1 MLERNSLLKVA
12 RRSKSASDW
21 AACER
26 KRKRNQ
32 VNNLL
37 RREKNSFNRKL
48 LYDNRNNPRNFWKTI
63 KQVYPNKPT
72 TVNSSRAFNLND
84 DGMTTCKRKIS
95 NAFGL
100 FFSSIA
106 QKLKESLNTLGKS
119 IRQKT
124 DQEISPCN
132 RIPDQVFRFE
142 EICPSQVLKALNK
155 LKSTKATCLDD
166 VLPSLIKDASQYIAA
181 PLAYIINLS
190 LSSGIYPA
198 QWKTL
203 KLYQS
208 INLTASQS
216 WTTTVQSQFY
226 PLSLKLRSAWFTIS
240 WQNFWKTQVCYHL
253 LSLVLDLSIQ
263 LVSQLPTLQ
272 IQSGKKWTAKI

>member
-12 RRSKSASDW
+12 RRSKSVSDW
-21 AACER
+21 AAY

-48 LYDNRNNPRNFWKTI
+48 LYDNRNNPRKFWKTI

-84 DGMTTCKRKIS
+84 DGMTTCKSKIS

-106 QKLKESLNTLGKS
+106 QKLKESLNTLGNS

-124 DQEISPCN
+124 DQKISLCN
-132 RIPDQVFRFE
+132 RIPDHASF
-142 EICPSQVLKALNK
+142 
-155 LKSTKATCLDD
+155 
-166 VLPSLIKDASQYIAA
+166 SL
-181 PLAYIINLS
+181 
-190 LSSGIYPA
+190 
-198 QWKTL
+198 
-203 KLYQS
+203 
-208 INLTASQS
+208 
-216 WTTTVQSQFY
+216 
-226 PLSLKLRSAWFTIS
+226 
-240 WQNFWKTQVCYHL
+240 
-253 LSLVLDLSIQ
+253 
-263 LVSQLPTLQ
+263 
-272 IQSGKKWTAKI
+272 